1 MGFFG
6 QNIEPK
12 GRRIRA
18 IGAVMLL
25 VMALLAFFLLRMPWL
40 GWVLV
45 ASSAFVAFEAARG
58 WCALRACKIRTP
70 F

>member
-6 QNIEPK
+6 QNIEAK

-18 IGAVMLL
+18 IGAVVLL
-25 VMALLAFFLLRMPWL
+25 LLALLAFFKLCIPWL
-40 GWVLV
+40 GWVLI